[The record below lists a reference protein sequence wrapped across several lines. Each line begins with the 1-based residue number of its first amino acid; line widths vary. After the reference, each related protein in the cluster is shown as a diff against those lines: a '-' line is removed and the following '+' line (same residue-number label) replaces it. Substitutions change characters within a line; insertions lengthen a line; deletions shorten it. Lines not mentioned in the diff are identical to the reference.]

1 MRRRPPRL
9 TRTAT
14 LFPYTTLCRSRG
26 LARIVLAAAF
36 LPYEAFYS
44 LDAIARTLWRTLASR
59 RRMLQWSPSSEVEKT
74 LGSGLAAA
82 LRSMWFGPALSL
94 ATAFALMRLH
104 PASLPVAAPL
114 LALWLLSRS
123 AEHTSELQ
131 FLMRNS

>member
-1 MRRRPPRL
+1 MRISDWSSDVCSSDL
-9 TRTAT
+9 
-14 LFPYTTLCRSRG
+14 

-44 LDAIARTLWRTLASR
+44 LDVIARTLWRMLASR

-114 LALWLLSRS
+114 LALWLLSPWLAWRS
-123 AEHTSELQ
+123 EEPTSELQ
-131 FLMRNS
+131 SL